1 MKTTHLF
8 RLCRFA
14 AWCLCTVCLL
24 SCSDDDTEDKEAPK
38 PFVLEKKSYEVMQ
51 RGYRQID
58 VTNGSGEIKL
68 STDRPEV
75 LQVTYTKQEEPNDPV
90 LGTIRMAGIE
100 KGEATLTVTDKETKE
115 SETLHVKVTDTYV
128 VYLPYESNHP
138 ALSTSVAVYLVN
150 DKAHTCYFFPYQPES
165 GEVTDALVAQG
176 TYDFSVGKKGEI
188 RIPYLTLTYAS
199 DEKGGFTDAAIAP
212 TAHIFDL
219 SHSHIVAYQGL
230 EAYLN
235 FSWEELSAQVE
246 SKSSPA
252 PQPRLKLQEVDTDYC
267 LQGLLD
273 VLPYM
278 PENRLK

>member
-8 RLCRFA
+8 RFCRFA
-14 AWCLCTVCLL
+14 VFCLCAACLL
-24 SCSDDDTEDKEAPK
+24 SCSDDDTEGKEAPK

-51 RGYRQID
+51 RGYRQIAI
-58 VTNGSGEIKL
+58 TNGSGKIKL

-75 LQVTYTKQEEPNDPV
+75 LQATYTQKEEPDDPA
-90 LGTIRMAGIE
+90 LGTIRMIGIE
-100 KGEATLTVTDKETKE
+100 KGEATLTVTDRETKE

-138 ALSTSVAVYLVN
+138 ALSTSVVVYLVN
-150 DKAHTCYFFPYQPES
+150 DKARTCYFFPYQRES
-165 GEVTDALVAQG
+165 GKVTDALVAQG
-176 TYDFSVGKKGEI
+176 TYDFSVGKKGGN

-199 DEKGGFTDAAIAP
+199 DEKGSFTDAAIAP
-212 TAHIFDL
+212 TAHVFDL
-219 SHSHIVAYQGL
+219 SHSHNLAYQGL

-235 FSWEELSAQVE
+235 FSWEELSAQAE

-252 PQPRLKLQEVDTDYC
+252 PLPTLNLHEVGTDYRV
-267 LQGLLD
+267 QGLLD